1 MNWLKVLV
9 LTLVVVSAEPAFATV
24 TIGNDLGGQIG
35 AYLTKFQALQRSG
48 EHIVIEGICA
58 SACTMLLGIIPR
70 NRICVMPQAVL
81 EFHTAWDPSP
91 AGGQISSPAGN
102 RILWSYYPN
111 DIREWIERHGGLGS
125 QILYL
130 RGAALRTLLPACPSS
145 RMGNKP

>member
-1 MNWLKVLV
+1 MNRLKVLA
-9 LTLVVVSAEPAFATV
+9 LALVIIGAEPALATV
-24 TIGNDLGGQIG
+24 TIDNDLGGQIG
-35 AYLTKFQALQRSG
+35 AYLTKFQALRRSG
-48 EHIVIEGICA
+48 ERIVIEGTCA

-111 DIREWIERHGGLGS
+111 DIRKWIEWHGGLGS
-125 QILYL
+125 RILYL
-130 RGAALRTLLPACPSS
+130 RGAALRALLPACRSS
-145 RMGNKP
+145 RMGYKP